1 MYCSKKASVCAH
13 GRESGITCYNKME
26 LLLIAEQIEYIEG
39 RTLQFKRN
47 EDKVE
52 LWKDIAAYMKS
63 KYNCKDEIC
72 WVQTLKLQEIEK
84 TAFKPKL
91 PNEWLQCNK
100 SFAPNNNCMNTWLS
114 NLEIDEVMTQFQTN
128 IKNFDYLGAN
138 PIDFANLHGKKI
150 NTFSI
155 EKAIADKKN
164 KIGIIFN
171 TDPSYRGGQHWIC
184 AFIDLEN
191 KELNYFDSYG
201 SDGTYPKE
209 VNDFFTKVIEE
220 GKKIGYNFTVKKNV
234 VRHQYKNSECGVYCL
249 KFIADRLNHTF
260 EEIIEKNMPDD
271 FVTEERWKRFFR
283 TENCGVKTI

>member
-1 MYCSKKASVCAH
+1 
-13 GRESGITCYNKME
+13 
-26 LLLIAEQIEYIEG
+26 
-39 RTLQFKRN
+39 
-47 EDKVE
+47 
-52 LWKDIAAYMKS
+52 
-63 KYNCKDEIC
+63 
-72 WVQTLKLQEIEK
+72 
-84 TAFKPKL
+84 
-91 PNEWLQCNK
+91 
-100 SFAPNNNCMNTWLS
+100 
-114 NLEIDEVMTQFQTN
+114 MTQFQTN

-209 VNDFFTKVIEE
+209 VNDFFTKVMEE

-234 VRHQYKNSECGVYCL
+234 VRHQYKNSACGVYCL

-283 TENCGVKTI
+283 TENCGVKSI

>member
-13 GRESGITCYNKME
+13 GRDSGITCYNKME

-39 RTLQFKRN
+39 KILNFKRN

-72 WVQTLKLQEIEK
+72 WVETLKLQEIEK

-100 SFAPNNNCMNTWLS
+100 NFAPNNNCMNTWLS

-209 VNDFFTKVIEE
+209 VNDFFTKVMEE

-283 TENCGVKTI
+283 TENCGVKSI

>member
-13 GRESGITCYNKME
+13 GRDSSLTCYNKME

-39 RTLQFKRN
+39 KTLNFKRN

-52 LWKDIAAYMKS
+52 LWKDIGAYMKS

-72 WVQTLKLQEIEK
+72 WVETLKLQEIEK

-91 PNEWLQCNK
+91 PNEWLQCNPN
-100 SFAPNNNCMNTWLS
+100 FAPNNNCMNTWLS

-138 PIDFANLHGKKI
+138 PIDFANLQGKKI
-150 NTFSI
+150 NTFNI

-191 KELNYFDSYG
+191 KELDYFDSYG

-209 VNDFFTKVIEE
+209 INDFFTKIMEE
-220 GKKIGYNFTVKKNV
+220 GKKLGYNFTVKKNV

-260 EEIIEKNMPDD
+260 EEIIEGNMPDD

-283 TENCGVKTI
+283 TENCGVKSI